1 MMDLNNYLKE
11 NKFKNKDTNKLNR
24 VSATI
29 VEAVLEVDE
38 NGNEIPLKY
47 NGKEVS
53 VDNVQYAMVRI
64 MGYKNLQ
71 IVLPNKTNA
80 PLETNNN
87 VWVYFWN
94 NISSGYI
101 ALNNDTS
108 EDILSVYKNMNVLN
122 DYIANAEKIKEV
134 TDFIY
139 KRQFED
145 ITKPQITNG
154 LRITNNITCSGK
166 SISDTVSFF
175 EKIHTGTIKAEIT
188 EEPSSSYSVEISDIS
203 LKKLAY
209 TPTHITATVRIGNID
224 WGESTVNPI
233 WTAKIGV
240 TTKID
245 GDSIL
250 FYIYNSWGTLKT
262 GTYYIDYMIIS
273 K

>member
-1 MMDLNNYLKE
+1 MELNNYLKE
-11 NKFKNKDTNKLNR
+11 NKFKNKETNKLNR
-24 VSATI
+24 VSAKVI
-29 VEAVLEVDE
+29 EVDE
-38 NGNEIPLKY
+38 EDKNLFTY
-47 NGKEVS
+47 NGKTVE
-53 VDNVQYAMVRI
+53 VDNIEYALVKI
-64 MGYKNLQ
+64 MGYENLQ

-80 PLETNNN
+80 PLETGNN

-108 EDILSVYKNMNVLN
+108 KDILSVYKNMNVLN
-122 DYIANAEKIKEV
+122 DYIANAEKINEV

-139 KRQFED
+139 TRQFED
-145 ITKPQITNG
+145 ITNPQITKG
-154 LRITNNITCSGK
+154 LRITNAITCGGK

-175 EKIHTGTIKAEIT
+175 EKIHTGTITAEIT
-188 EEPSSSYSVEISDIS
+188 ESLSSSRSVEFS
-203 LKKLAY
+203 LKSSEY
-209 TPTHITATVRIGNID
+209 TPIHIIATARIGNID
-224 WGESTVNPI
+224 WGESTVDPI
-233 WTAKIGV
+233 WTAQIGV

-245 GDSIL
+245 GKSIS

>member
-11 NKFKNKDTNKLNR
+11 NKFKHKDKNTLNR
-24 VSATI
+24 VPATVI
-29 VEAVLEVDE
+29 DVVYDYDADK
-38 NGNEIPLKY
+38 NQIPLTY
-47 NGKEVS
+47 NGKEVK

-64 MGYKNLQ
+64 MGYENLQ

-80 PLETNNN
+80 PLETDNN

-122 DYIANAEKIKEV
+122 GYIANAEKINKV
-134 TDFIY
+134 TDYIY
-139 KRQFED
+139 LQQFSD
-145 ITKPQITNG
+145 ITKPRITKGLNITNA
-154 LRITNNITCSGK
+154 ITCSGE
-166 SISDTVSFF
+166 SINKTVSFF

-188 EEPSSSYSVEISDIS
+188 EALSSSQCLLEN
-203 LKKLAY
+203 LGY
-209 TPTHITATVRIGNID
+209 TPTHIIATVRINNINK
-224 WGESTVNPI
+224 GES
-233 WTAKIGV
+233 IGV
-240 TTKID
+240 TTKIYGNSID
-245 GDSIL
+245 GYSIS
-250 FYIYNSWGTLKT
+250 FYIYNSWGTLET

>member
-11 NKFKNKDTNKLNR
+11 NKFKHKDKNTLNR
-24 VSATI
+24 VPATVI
-29 VEAVLEVDE
+29 DVVSDAD
-38 NGNEIPLKY
+38 GNQIPLTY

-64 MGYKNLQ
+64 MGYENLQ

-108 EDILSVYKNMNVLN
+108 EDILSVYKNMTVLN
-122 DYIANAEKIKEV
+122 NYINNTMKINRV
-134 TDFIY
+134 ADFIY
-139 KRQFED
+139 DDCTFRNISKGLN
-145 ITKPQITNG
+145 ITND
-154 LRITNNITCSGK
+154 ITCSGK

-175 EKIHTGTIKAEIT
+175 KKIHTGTITAEIK
-188 EEPSSSYSVEISDIS
+188 EEPSSSYSVQFS
-203 LKKLAY
+203 LENLEY

-224 WGESTVNPI
+224 WGESSVDPI

-250 FYIYNSWGTLKT
+250 FYIYNSWGMLKT